1 MHRTSTAQD
10 LADELRDL
18 VDAVSPSIESA
29 AHAVVEKTPPLIEK
43 SRTLTREKGAQLA
56 GALADRIP
64 DPVVD
69 RLPDAV
75 SDRLPSHGHGKRRKL
90 LLLAGLGAVGAAVFV
105 AIRRSQVP
113 PPQHEPRA
121 TTYPRAAEPPA
132 EPDPQDR
139 PE

>member
-1 MHRTSTAQD
+1 MHRRSTAQD

-29 AHAVVEKTPPLIEK
+29 AHAVAERTPPLIDK

-64 DPVVD
+64 EPVVD
-69 RLPDAV
+69 RLPDRV
-75 SDRLPSHGHGKRRKL
+75 TDHLPSHGHGRRRKL
-90 LLLAGLGAVGAAVFV
+90 LLLAGLGAVGAAIFV
-105 AIRRSQVP
+105 AVRRAQVP
-113 PPQHEPRA
+113 PPQPEPRA

-132 EPDPQDR
+132 SPEPGDQPG
-139 PE
+139 